1 MTVRILMVD
10 DEPDAQELF
19 RQNFRK
25 EIRNST
31 YAFEFAMSGE
41 EALNVLNGQQP
52 PEVVMVLSDI
62 NMPGMTGLE
71 LLAEV
76 REKWSE
82 VSVLMVTA
90 YGDEA
95 TETRARDLGAESF
108 LTKPIDFER
117 LKRDLPLLLGEGT

>member
-41 EALNVLNGQQP
+41 EALNVLDGQQP

-71 LLAEV
+71 LLADI
-76 REKWSE
+76 RKKWPQ
-82 VSVLMVTA
+82 VSVMMVTA
-90 YGDEA
+90 YGDDA
-95 TETRARDLGAESF
+95 TETKVRDLGAESF

-117 LKRDLPLLLGEGT
+117 LKRDLPLLLGDDT

>member
-19 RQNFRK
+19 RQKFRR

-31 YAFEFAMSGE
+31 YAFEFAMSGD
-41 EALNVLNGQQP
+41 EALSVLNGQKP

-62 NMPGMTGLE
+62 NMPGMSGLE

-76 REKWSE
+76 REKWSQ
-82 VSVLMVTA
+82 VRVLMLTA

-95 TETRARDLGAESF
+95 TETRARDLGADSF

-117 LKRDLPLLLGEGT
+117 LKKDLPLLLGGDP

>member
-31 YAFEFAMSGE
+31 YAFEYAMSGE

-71 LLAEV
+71 LLVEI
-76 REKWSE
+76 RKKWSQ

-95 TETRARDLGAESF
+95 TETKVRDLGAESF
-108 LTKPIDFER
+108 LTKPIDFEH
-117 LKRDLPLLLGEGT
+117 LKRVLPLLLGDST

>member
-19 RQNFRK
+19 RQNFRR

-41 EALNVLNGQQP
+41 EALDVLNGQEP

-62 NMPGMTGLE
+62 NMPGMSGLE
-71 LLAEV
+71 LLSKV
-76 REKWSE
+76 REKWSD

-95 TETRARDLGAESF
+95 TEARARDLGAGSF

-117 LKRDLPLLLGEGT
+117 LKRELPLLLGEDT

>member
-31 YAFEFAMSGE
+31 YVFEFAMSGE

-76 REKWSE
+76 REKWSQ

>member
-1 MTVRILMVD
+1 VTVRILMVD

-41 EALNVLNGQQP
+41 EALNVLDGQQP

-71 LLAEV
+71 LLADI
-76 REKWSE
+76 RKKWPQ
-82 VSVLMVTA
+82 VSVMMVTA
-90 YGDEA
+90 YGDDA
-95 TETRARDLGAESF
+95 TETKVRDLGAESF

-117 LKRDLPLLLGEGT
+117 LKRDLPLLLGDDT

>member
-41 EALNVLNGQQP
+41 EALNVLDGQQP

-71 LLAEV
+71 LLADI
-76 REKWSE
+76 RKKWPQ
-82 VSVLMVTA
+82 VSVMMVTA
-90 YGDEA
+90 YGDDA
-95 TETRARDLGAESF
+95 TETKVRDLGAESF

-117 LKRDLPLLLGEGT
+117 LKRDLPLLLGDGT